1 MKRLFAFFSSMLAVL
16 TLSAQPSWVTQ
27 HPVSDT
33 EYMGVGFALLSESDY
48 VQKATSNALADIAS
62 QIAIKVDASSFIHTI
77 DIDGKSR
84 ELFEEKVQNS
94 MAAYLEGQE
103 MRDSYQDGNKYY
115 VLYALN
121 KRTYQ
126 KNLENHRQKAV
137 AEGWTYYERGMSSME
152 VNDLV
157 NAVTLFAKG
166 LEAVEPWLF
175 TDLTRKVN
183 GKTVSVPAE
192 LYDAYLNVF
201 AGMAITTN
209 VAQLQGEI
217 YKAIP
222 QTIAACLS
230 RDGIVVANVPLEA
243 RFVVGDGS
251 VSPALNTDFNGT
263 AEFHVLNITSKAAV
277 QELRITLSD
286 TFLSALPEAYRQI
299 IKKQSWPEAK
309 VSITLTSGSGS
320 LAYFHVGKDKLNSC
334 QKQIH
339 TMLANN
345 NFTFTEDANT
355 AQIYV
360 DYETTLEIGGI
371 VPGELYDL
379 NECYASLTLKIYNN
393 QTQQLLMEYTVD
405 RLRVL
410 ASIKNSAEQT
420 KLQAAREVM
429 KRVNRELPGK
439 LRSLNLN

>member
-1 MKRLFAFFSSMLAVL
+1 MTM
-16 TLSAQPSWVTQ
+16 SAQPAWVNQ

-33 EYMGVGFALLSESDY
+33 EYMGVGFASLSESDY

-62 QIAIKVDASSFIHTI
+62 QIAIKVDASSFMHTV
-77 DIDGKSR
+77 DVDGKSR

-103 MRDSYQDGNKYY
+103 MKDSYQDGGKYY
-115 VLYALN
+115 VLYSLN
-121 KRTYQ
+121 KKTYQ
-126 KNLENHRQKAV
+126 KNLESHRQKAI
-137 AEGWTYYERGMSSME
+137 AEGWNYYERGMSSME

-157 NAVTLFAKG
+157 NAVSLFAKG

-175 TDLTRKVN
+175 TDLTKRVN
-183 GKTVSVPAE
+183 GKTISVPAE

-209 VAQLQGEI
+209 VAQLEGEA

-230 RDGIVVANVPLEA
+230 REGIVVANVPLEA

-286 TFLSALPEAYRQI
+286 KFLSALPEAYRQI
-299 IKKQSWPEAK
+299 VKKQSWPEAK
-309 VSITLTSGSGS
+309 VSITLKDNTGS

-334 QKQIH
+334 QRQVH
-339 TMLANN
+339 TLLANN
-345 NFTFTEDANT
+345 NFTFTDDANA
-355 AQIYV
+355 AQIFV
-360 DYETTLEIGGI
+360 DYETTLEIGGT
-371 VPGELYDL
+371 VAGELYDM
-379 NECYASLTLKIYNN
+379 NECYASLILKIYNN

-405 RLRVL
+405 RLRIL
-410 ASIKNSAEQT
+410 APIKNSADQT
-420 KLQAAREVM
+420 KIQAAREVM